1 MVIDGAKALA
11 LPTKFGQDLRV
22 KTTDSSTIHWISRI
36 VDNNIWL
43 DITFD
48 LNTLDILESND
59 HLKAEKL
66 QKTLIAAKELNASF
80 PKSGLMIE
88 TNLQFPNNWGL
99 GSSSTLLCNIAK
111 WLKTDAFELHFKVSN
126 GSGYDIAVGMKNEAI
141 TYTVNQQKP
150 SVQPIAYYPTF
161 KDKIFFIHLNQKQ
174 TSDQEVSHYN
184 ELKKELNLDEIART
198 FESLTDRI
206 ISAESLESFEVLI
219 REHEQLMSH
228 ILQRE
233 TIRESLFQMYTGGV
247 IKSLGAWGG
256 DFVMVTAKKSSDLEY
271 FKDKGFNTILS
282 FDEMIAR

>member
-1 MVIDGAKALA
+1 MDWDNIYFSSGKLLITSEYVVIDGAKALA

-228 ILQRE
+228 ILQGN
-233 TIRESLFQMYTGGV
+233 Y
-247 IKSLGAWGG
+247 
-256 DFVMVTAKKSSDLEY
+256 
-271 FKDKGFNTILS
+271 
-282 FDEMIAR
+282 